1 MCLNGGGVGK
11 GEIGDVYVIYIGS
24 LKGHILKFLRA
35 LLVVIKKKIIPKLV
49 KTSPI
54 NSWFNPSFIVYQ
66 IISAEMKTCMNDPN
80 CLRIMDLNQQL
91 KFSIFTNCNGKGN
104 FEWTNTSI
112 YIFLKMVL
120 NSSQPIPLIMF
131 KR

>member
-1 MCLNGGGVGK
+1 MSVCVCVCLNGGGGVGVVGMGK
-11 GEIGDVYVIYIGS
+11 GETGDLYIIYIGS

-35 LLVVIKKKIIPKLV
+35 LLVVKKIIHKLV

-91 KFSIFTNCNGKGN
+91 KFSNFTNCNGKGN

-112 YIFLKMVL
+112 YFYWKWY
-120 NSSQPIPLIMF
+120 
-131 KR
+131 